1 MWKHRIASFLQV
13 KLFDTQMIFFEVV
26 CIGRVFVPS
35 TSLLMFFLSFQGFL
49 AFFNTCFTFVKSLV
63 PACTIRVSC
72 FLLTGSS
79 ISSKMVFG
87 FPPGKFFILMRLSFD
102 SPFSF
107 MLFNKLSTVNI
118 TLGFLADFSFL
129 FVVFFI
135 VALA

>member
-1 MWKHRIASFLQV
+1 MCKHRIASFLKV
-13 KLFDTQMIFFEVV
+13 KLFDTQMIFFEMV
-26 CIGRVFVPS
+26 CIGTGFVPS
-35 TSLLMFFLSFQGFL
+35 TSLLMFFLSFHSFL
-49 AFFNTCFTFVKSLV
+49 AFFNTVFAFVKSLV
-63 PACTIRVSC
+63 PASTMRVSC
-72 FLLTGSS
+72 FLLTSSS